1 MLLNFDKLIHLIEY
15 FILGILLMKSMK
27 SISAKMLILVIPF
40 GIFFGIMDEYL
51 QSFISGRFSSI
62 WDVLADTLG
71 IIIGSLLVIG
81 NSKKSKDIFP
91 SITTMPLPP
100 AGANPKSW
108 INCNYWRDGCWK
120 IYFIKCTF
128 LCFRC
133 KIR

>member
-1 MLLNFDKLIHLIEY
+1 MNYKYFRIYLLVYMIIILSLSSLPGESLPKSMLLNFDKLIHLIEY

-27 SISAKMLILVIPF
+27 SISAKMLIIVIPF

-81 NSKKSKDIFP
+81 NSKK
-91 SITTMPLPP
+91 
-100 AGANPKSW
+100 
-108 INCNYWRDGCWK
+108 
-120 IYFIKCTF
+120 
-128 LCFRC
+128 
-133 KIR
+133 